1 MSSRLDASQLN
12 PESAEFVPQAK
23 SKQPHSRRSYRQ
35 LDHSQ
40 DWRAQHV
47 RPHHHFRQFSETDH
61 GQNEFENPANNMLPP
76 PELATRGGLRG
87 RGRGGRVDGRCNN
100 DRHPQ
105 SERWTKPGSD
115 SDCSGWD
122 LGAGGLK
129 HPNTPTSN
137 RSTDEEEKKKRTTV
151 EADVTK
157 SYRDSRRKNPNRVRA
172 ERSVKELLPRD
183 REDQEN
189 QAAGG
194 EAKPAAVYEHPEPE
208 QRYHKGWRG
217 GDRRMQPSSRRK
229 GPTLNHGIEGNW
241 REREP
246 VQIKEEEKRGTED
259 EGGRHEESNRSRERA
274 RGKRPQ
280 LLNPGPRRGG
290 GPERRTGPV
299 KRIEPPKSK
308 ETQTGDVL

>member
-1 MSSRLDASQLN
+1 MN

-23 SKQPHSRRSYRQ
+23 SKQPHSRSYRQ
-35 LDHSQ
+35 LNHGQ
-40 DWRAQHV
+40 DWRAHHV
-47 RPHHHFRQFSETDH
+47 RPHHHFKQFSETDH
-61 GQNEFENPANNMLPP
+61 GQNEFENPTSNKLPP
-76 PELATRGGLRG
+76 FELATRGGLRG
-87 RGRGGRVDGRCNN
+87 RGRGGRQRGGRIDGRRNN

-115 SDCSGWD
+115 VDHPGWGR
-122 LGAGGLK
+122 GAGAPK
-129 HPNTPTSN
+129 RPNTPTSN
-137 RSTDEEEKKKRTTV
+137 RSSDEEKERTTV

-157 SYRDSRRKNPNRVRA
+157 SYRDSRRKKPNKARA

-183 REDQEN
+183 REENQEN

-194 EAKPAAVYEHPEPE
+194 EGKPAAAYEHPEPE
-208 QRYHKGWRG
+208 QRNHRGWRG
-217 GDRRMQPSSRRK
+217 GDRRVQPSSRRK

-246 VQIKEEEKRGTED
+246 VQIRGEEKRGAED
-259 EGGRHEESNRSRERA
+259 DSGKHDESNRNREGA
-274 RGKRPQ
+274 RGKRS
-280 LLNPGPRRGG
+280 LLQNPGPRRGG

-299 KRIEPPKSK
+299 KRMEPPKSK